1 MQPFGP
7 QPVQAVLGGRLV
19 YGAADEPLL
28 LVLNERGDTS
38 LTIRQGLDPR
48 PVTSDLLR
56 LYASEFIDVGSPFQQ
71 MTENMVRDAPFP
83 EALPYYE
90 SAFADRDG
98 RLWIREYRRLS
109 EDRVRWF
116 VIEESGEWLAE
127 LDLEPA
133 VRLVDAT
140 GHSVLLIVTDQLG
153 IQRIER
159 RPILQE
165 E

>member
-1 MQPFGP
+1 M
-7 QPVQAVLGGRLV
+7 
-19 YGAADEPLL
+19 
-28 LVLNERGDTS
+28 
-38 LTIRQGLDPR
+38 
-48 PVTSDLLR
+48 
-56 LYASEFIDVGSPFQQ
+56 
-71 MTENMVRDAPFP
+71 
-83 EALPYYE
+83 
-90 SAFADRDG
+90 
-98 RLWIREYRRLS
+98 
-109 EDRVRWF
+109 
-116 VIEESGEWLAE
+116 IEESGEWLAE